1 MKSTRPNMRH
11 LAHKKFIIR
20 CYLRYT
26 NDRISHA
33 FTDTRDHQSLMFV
46 SPREQPLALTIT
58 YAISMI
64 TSLKY
69 INYTR
74 DS

>member
-1 MKSTRPNMRH
+1 MRH
-11 LAHKKFIIR
+11 IAHKEIYVNTTTYATPMIVF
-20 CYLRYT
+20 LT
-26 NDRISHA
+26 HFN
-33 FTDTRDHQSLMFV
+33 DTRDNQSLMFV

-64 TSLKY
+64 TSLKS